1 MWVLLLLPVLSVTS
15 VVSQEVIYV
24 GQVYQKQ
31 LSQKDKIS
39 GIDSDGKLPSWLLFK
54 DGILEGIPSEGDVG
68 KHMVK
73 IFFQS
78 DEEKV
83 LELVVKEDHRN
94 PCGSDDTYWVE
105 ALFENDGP
113 VEHRLNAAFDIA
125 EALKVNV
132 NELQVY
138 SYNYSRTIRNVYSI
152 GGDAEGAFAI
162 LKMVACGDNLD
173 TATDEM
179 DVILTAVENIEHEI
193 YVVLTHGRVNPPP
206 NDVIVKDSTTA
217 KVTTTTRESTTSRS
231 TRRVDNP
238 PVKLNSLTGFT
249 CIRGV
254 YCEMTIPESTFKDVE
269 DGDTFKLRLSVQP
282 IGEKDSW
289 MFYEHK
295 KVKGV
300 PLEEGDFEF
309 RLEARD
315 KAGQM
320 ASAPFKA
327 LVTASFPFNHLAT
340 LDLDT
345 PVQRFSRPSSLS
357 SFVHQLANAFRSK
370 PDAITIRNIT
380 GNSTRTQVSW
390 SNNTVPHK
398 TCARNALD
406 NIRFTML
413 TRQRSQTKIEFVKQ
427 IGSQFHVRKASLDL
441 RGSCINKEVEPVS
454 TAPTMEATEQVAFP
468 WMVLVGVLL
477 LLLLLAILILAVCTA
492 MRRNKKK
499 EKPSDYMGKGMP
511 VVFPEEVAEDV
522 EMAHAATPMLT
533 KEERPPLKVSQHEN
547 PLYKPPPPLAAASP
561 RLGSAAPAPNQRMPP
576 SYVPP

>member
-15 VVSQEVIYV
+15 VVSQEVIY
-24 GQVYQKQ
+24 
-31 LSQKDKIS
+31 DKIS

-54 DGILEGIPSEGDVG
+54 DGILEGIPSERDVG

-73 IFFQS
+73 
-78 DEEKV
+78 KV

-113 VEHRLNAAFDIA
+113 
-125 EALKVNV
+125 
-132 NELQVY
+132 
-138 SYNYSRTIRNVYSI
+138 
-152 GGDAEGAFAI
+152 
-162 LKMVACGDNLD
+162 
-173 TATDEM
+173 
-179 DVILTAVENIEHEI
+179 
-193 YVVLTHGRVNPPP
+193 
-206 NDVIVKDSTTA
+206 
-217 KVTTTTRESTTSRS
+217 VTTTTRESTTSRS

-269 DGDTFKLRLSVQP
+269 DGDTFKLRLS
-282 IGEKDSW
+282 DSW

-441 RGSCINKEVEPVS
+441 RGSCINKEVPVS

-477 LLLLLAILILAVCTA
+477 LLLLLAILILAVCSA

-561 RLGSAAPAPNQRMPP
+561 RLGSAVPAPNQRMPP